1 MAIPIYLSEIVPGEN
16 FQVLY
21 DFVMDQACSDCL
33 RNNGFEIAE
42 MTSCYGNKAYMVK
55 DEHGTLCEVIVRLKL
70 NGEYAMFLVDRSE
83 DADNAVGSMQTL
95 LMYLHDSKCIKSYE
109 LELCVFTRSY
119 LIENSLD
126 CEPIYDVIFNRKDK
140 NDDDIFVTPPELKY
154 IDEDGSKTT
163 VLENFK
169 NKIS

>member
-1 MAIPIYLSEIVPGEN
+1 MATPIYLTDIVTDTN

-33 RNNGFEIAE
+33 RNNGFEILE
-42 MTSCYGNKAYMVK
+42 MTSCYGYKGYIVK
-55 DEHGTLCEVIVRLKL
+55 DKSGTLSEVLVNLKM
-70 NGEYAMFLVDRSE
+70 NGEYAMFLLDKDE
-83 DADNAVGSMQTL
+83 DADNALGSVQTL
-95 LMYLHDSKCIKSYE
+95 LKYLHDSRCVKSYE
-109 LELCVFTRSY
+109 IDLCTFTKSY
-119 LIENSLD
+119 LIEKSLD

-140 NDDDIFVTPPELKY
+140 NDDDIFVAPPELKY

-169 NKIS
+169 NKFS